1 VLLLPLLFYN
11 FTAADFAVVTAV
23 VVARVFAP
31 TLNAAAVVLAIVV
44 VVVAAAFHYLS
55 LEYLSDVCDAKNEN
69 EKGCHSIQ

>member
-1 VLLLPLLFYN
+1 MLLLPLLFYN

-44 VVVAAAFHYLS
+44 VVVAAFHYLS